1 MNDGLTIKSVRHAD
15 GKTSIEYRVRTDH
28 GNDEIALETED
39 EPHPD
44 FTAAFESLAGD
55 VAVLC
60 EIPLDPERPIT
71 VRKIAFKDKS
81 GRFGAVLTG
90 LRDLTGGPGAVT
102 LNTPVRYAA
111 GIGGEAAGDGAAPS
125 GDAFDADQ
133 VERLRTMETEARAFI
148 RGKRAQ
154 GDLFHQGEDAAG
166 SLAAPAEDRQA
177 EPDTDSGDE
186 EAAQAE
192 VSFDE
197 EAAAETQQAL
207 STMTEAQKKLLCDV
221 RASLAYERLK
231 GPRKRIF
238 KGLKDRGLVVVAG
251 GQVTPSELGHHVLA
265 LLDEEDTS

>member
-1 MNDGLTIKSVRHAD
+1 MNDGLTIKSVRCAN

-44 FTAAFESLAGD
+44 FTMAFASLAGD

-71 VRKIAFKDKS
+71 VRKVAFKEKS
-81 GRFGAVLTG
+81 DRFGAVLTG

-102 LNTPVRYAA
+102 LNTPVRYEATD
-111 GIGGEAAGDGAAPS
+111 GGTAPG
-125 GDAFDADQ
+125 GDALDADQ
-133 VERLRTMETEARAFI
+133 VERLRTMEAEAQAFI

-154 GDLFHQGEDAAG
+154 GDLFHQGDSAAG
-166 SLAAPAEDRQA
+166 SLADNDQAAPAEV
-177 EPDTDSGDE
+177 S
-186 EAAQAE
+186 AA
-192 VSFDE
+192 FDE
-197 EAAAETQQAL
+197 ETAAETQQAR
-207 STMTEAQKKLLCDV
+207 STMTEAQAQLLCDV

-251 GQVTPSELGHHVLA
+251 GQVSPSELGHNVLA

>member
-1 MNDGLTIKSVRHAD
+1 MNDGLTIKSVRCAN

-39 EPHPD
+39 EPHLD
-44 FTAAFESLAGD
+44 FTTAFASLAGD

-102 LNTPVRYAA
+102 LNTPVRY
-111 GIGGEAAGDGAAPS
+111 EAAGDGAAPG

-133 VERLRTMETEARAFI
+133 VERLRTMEAEARAFI

-154 GDLFHQGEDAAG
+154 GDLFHQGDGAAG
-166 SLAAPAEDRQA
+166 SLAAPTEDRQA
-177 EPDTDSGDE
+177 DDE

-197 EAAAETQQAL
+197 EAAAET
-207 STMTEAQKKLLCDV
+207 
-221 RASLAYERLK
+221 
-231 GPRKRIF
+231 
-238 KGLKDRGLVVVAG
+238 
-251 GQVTPSELGHHVLA
+251 
-265 LLDEEDTS
+265 